1 MHGASCYQWHVFDTL
16 LLCYLFWSFL
26 FNFSLADKDS
36 MTLKTNAHF
45 IPLCDIQKLYN
56 MLRFNISFMCL
67 HFNIL
72 IVQFSLPFILAV
84 FHKCFLD
91 VLFDI
96 QLFFWL
102 NITFCIWEVFSRL
115 FIRIC
120 SSHMMKCFDSSFKWS
135 VTSVTLSKQ
144 QLDAQ
149 LDQAKTDQMSR
160 SVY

>member
-1 MHGASCYQWHVFDTL
+1 
-16 LLCYLFWSFL
+16 
-26 FNFSLADKDS
+26 

-96 QLFFWL
+96 QLFF
-102 NITFCIWEVFSRL
+102 FG
-115 FIRIC
+115 
-120 SSHMMKCFDSSFKWS
+120 
-135 VTSVTLSKQ
+135 
-144 QLDAQ
+144 
-149 LDQAKTDQMSR
+149 
-160 SVY
+160 

>member
-96 QLFFWL
+96 QLFFL
-102 NITFCIWEVFSRL
+102 VKYNLLYLGGIFTIIYPNLLVAHDEMFRL
-115 FIRIC
+115 KFQVISHLCYFIKATAWC
-120 SSHMMKCFDSSFKWS
+120 SVRSS
-135 VTSVTLSKQ
+135 
-144 QLDAQ
+144 
-149 LDQAKTDQMSR
+149 
-160 SVY
+160 